1 MTASVF
7 PPLLFP
13 PVDYFIAL
21 NNSRL
26 AVVDCNI
33 RHNKRHKDVHRF
45 AIASPHGR
53 LEITV
58 PVCRCPDCPPDRQ
71 LTWYDICV
79 SDHAAWWKSLP
90 RTFETAYARTPY
102 FDALWPEIAPL
113 LGQQAVGRPVAELV
127 ADANALIRR
136 LTGIKTPVS
145 AALPPNL
152 SATPYIPSE
161 NTVKYRQ
168 TGMENFGFVPA
179 LSILDYIFNIGTTLP
194 EQIP

>member
-1 MTASVF
+1 MTATVF

-13 PVDYFIAL
+13 PVSYFIAL
-21 NNSRL
+21 KNCRL

-58 PVCRCPDCPPDRQ
+58 PVCRRPDTPADRP

-113 LGQQAVGRPVAELV
+113 LGQQSVGRPVAELV
-127 ADANALIRR
+127 AEANALIRR
-136 LTGIKTPVS
+136 LTNITTPVS
-145 AALPPNL
+145 AALPPDIRAL
-152 SATPYIPSE
+152 PYTPAESSVE
-161 NTVKYRQ
+161 YRQ

-179 LSILDYIFNIGTTLP
+179 LSILDYIFNIGTILP
-194 EQIP
+194 EQTP